1 MLHGQM
7 NGTGS
12 AAYTM
17 LSQDEDDVELE
28 LREQSAPRE
37 SKGIYFSDDS
47 EPKKRI
53 DYVLVYETNQ
63 DDDSDDSEQSR
74 MKTLRQEF
82 EGSLR
87 KAGLLMK
94 NVELFLS
101 KVH

>member
-1 MLHGQM
+1 M

-17 LSQDEDDVELE
+17 LSQYEDNVELE

-37 SKGIYFSDDS
+37 PKGIYFSDDA

-74 MKTLRQEF
+74 TKTLRQEF
-82 EGSLR
+82 ERSLR
-87 KAGLLMK
+87 KAGLLMEY
-94 NVELFLS
+94 VELCLP